1 MQVLVIGGSRFIGLA
16 VVQRLLMDG
25 HRITLVNRGRTA
37 DPFGTR
43 VSRVIGDR
51 SDPQT
56 LQRALAR
63 REFDAVIDVIAFRE
77 EDTRAA
83 IEKLSGR
90 IGHFIHIST
99 ASVYLV
105 RERLLAPFREED
117 FAGRLAPK
125 TEATSSS
132 WTYAYHKRRCE
143 VALAHAWDGE
153 QFPYT
158 TLRLPMVVGPR
169 DYTERAQTYFERLL
183 DGGPVILPDGG
194 LDKLLE
200 RHDLP
205 LGEVVGPSE
214 RVGVHQVGGDRVGHV
229 PDPEEPPRVEPAVRQ
244 DDRAAVQQALEVR
257 LRPLGVVTRP
267 HDHRQAQ
274 RGVGE
279 LFAVPCVG
287 KRDLAAPLVVGVG
300 PRRAGGLGLRREPPG
315 EVLLTERG
323 QQALAHQVHRSRG
336 DVDEVPDAARELL
349 DRRPRVLLAEG
360 DD

>member
-56 LQRALAR
+56 LQRALGR

-143 VALAHAWDGE
+143 VALAHAWDRE

-158 TLRLPMVVGPR
+158 TLRLPMVVGPH

-183 DGGPVILPDGG
+183 DGGPIILPDGG
-194 LDKLLE
+194 LNSWGFLWVGDVADTIAANLMNANAFGRTYNLAQREIVALKQFVETAAANLEQRPTLASVPLEWLTRLNLGTAFSPYTHDHDIVLDTSAAQRDLLFEPTPFFSWCERLVAEFRAHWDKT
-200 RHDLP
+200 
-205 LGEVVGPSE
+205 PS
-214 RVGVHQVGGDRVGHV
+214 
-229 PDPEEPPRVEPAVRQ
+229 
-244 DDRAAVQQALEVR
+244 R
-257 LRPLGVVTRP
+257 LYTTRPLELRLV
-267 HDHRQAQ
+267 QELAQ
-274 RGVGE
+274 LRI
-279 LFAVPCVG
+279 P
-287 KRDLAAPLVVGVG
+287 
-300 PRRAGGLGLRREPPG
+300 GLGP
-315 EVLLTERG
+315 T
-323 QQALAHQVHRSRG
+323 QVTASR
-336 DVDEVPDAARELL
+336 
-349 DRRPRVLLAEG
+349 
-360 DD
+360 